1 MYEDLKPT
9 TQEHVGL
16 KVLIF
21 CLYSGEKVWLVK
33 IVIARV
39 YDFMRKLGRNLVD
52 RVQ

>member
-1 MYEDLKPT
+1 MHEDIKPT

-21 CLYSGEKVWLVK
+21 CLYTSEKVWLVK

-39 YDFMRKLGRNLVD
+39 YDFMRKRGRNLVD
-52 RVQ
+52 REQ